1 MDASQMIAQT
11 VARKR
16 CASCQRWTGPR
27 LPGADAGTVLIE
39 SETVTGLCE
48 GGGWH
53 GSERRARSA
62 CGHWL
67 RWQVLADA

>member
-1 MDASQMIAQT
+1 MDESGWITQE

-27 LPGADAGTVLIE
+27 QTGNDPETVCIA

-62 CGHWL
+62 CGHWQ
-67 RWQVLADA
+67 RWQALS